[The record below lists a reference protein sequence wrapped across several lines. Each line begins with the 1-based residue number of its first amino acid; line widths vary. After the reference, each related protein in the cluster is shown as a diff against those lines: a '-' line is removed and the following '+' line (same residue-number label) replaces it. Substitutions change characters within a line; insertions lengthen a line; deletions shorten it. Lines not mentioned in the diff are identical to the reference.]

1 MSLCKYFQL
10 VVFFSSNHWWRYKLY
25 QNIWLFEKYTLFLR
39 LYPLCYTKVQSYCW
53 KYSIFLGISDSNL
66 IDLESHGAHIGTFN
80 QWHSLVNKSLKRRK
94 SKVSNT
100 SRHSYLPHP
109 FIWLLL
115 LVALFSIAPLI
126 IKTDPSIEPN
136 PGPCRRRNQLGFLA
150 MTLLEYQVIVNT
162 LSIINS

>member
-1 MSLCKYFQL
+1 MIRYIGNWGFCISLNIHNHAVDGNNYMSLCKYFQL

-80 QWHSLVNKSLKRRK
+80 QWHSLINKSLKRRK

-100 SRHSYLPHP
+100 SRQLFTSRIYL
-109 FIWLLL
+109 I
-115 LVALFSIAPLI
+115 VIASGI
-126 IKTDPSIEPN
+126 I
-136 PGPCRRRNQLGFLA
+136 
-150 MTLLEYQVIVNT
+150 
-162 LSIINS
+162 